1 MTENE
6 MIMARYDNL
15 DLFSKHLVVEYMRII
30 KPINKDEIE
39 KTHKD
44 IYYLSEQRANLLSNI
59 IEAID
64 TANRIDG
71 INAEER
77 KKLLKY
83 AELGGYFC
91 ID

>member
-15 DLFSKHLVVEYMRII
+15 DLFSKHLVVECMRII

-44 IYYLSEQRANLLSNI
+44 IYYLSKQRANLLNNI
-59 IEAID
+59 TEKISS
-64 TANRIDG
+64 
-71 INAEER
+71 
-77 KKLLKY
+77 L
-83 AELGGYFC
+83 F
-91 ID
+91 